1 MQALSHGDL
10 FARVRADLGDRGAVE
25 LVAVASYYSGVAR
38 FLQVLDVDVEG
49 DMELLPDADGPR

>member
-38 FLQVLDVDVEG
+38 FLQVLDVEG